1 VRLGTREATREFLAF
16 GGEKPRAGKM
26 EGRALR
32 VLRTG
37 VAALRPPLAPR
48 HTQDVPNGARSVE
61 ATVSAATGGGGAG
74 DTPATTVRLDR
85 TEGGSASPENAS
97 PVEDSPWRAR
107 TDGQTKRRRR
117 KLQAAKPRS
126 ICQRVEE
133 SPRRP
138 FHLGSAPKSRLPLGG
153 ADLAGIAISALEV
166 SQKKAR
172 VSPFQQITFSSII

>member
-16 GGEKPRAGKM
+16 GGEEPRAGKM

-37 VAALRPPLAPR
+37 VAELRPPLALR

-97 PVEDSPWRAR
+97 PVETRRGELGPMANE
-107 TDGQTKRRRR
+107 TPKAQAPDGKAVPQLRD
-117 KLQAAKPRS
+117 
-126 ICQRVEE
+126 QRVEE

-138 FHLGSAPKSRLPLGG
+138 FHLGSATKSRLPFGG
-153 ADLAGIAISALEV
+153 ADLAGIGISALEV
-166 SQKKAR
+166 SQKEAR
-172 VSPFQQITFSSII
+172 VSPFQRFIV